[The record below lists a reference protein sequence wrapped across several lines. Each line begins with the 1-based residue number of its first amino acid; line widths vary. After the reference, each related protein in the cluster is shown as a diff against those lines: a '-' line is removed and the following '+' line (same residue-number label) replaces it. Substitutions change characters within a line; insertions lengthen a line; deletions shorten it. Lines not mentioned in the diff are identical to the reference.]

1 MALVVEDGTG
11 INGAE
16 SYVTLE
22 YLNAYHSARGNS
34 KWDDYLD
41 EEKEAAAL
49 MPMYLRIFLEN
60 SYWNLKA

>member
-11 INGAE
+11 IDGAE

-22 YLNAYHSARGNS
+22 YLNAYHLARGNS
-34 KWDDYLD
+34 KWDNYLD

-49 MPMYLRIFLEN
+49 MPFCFRESI
-60 SYWNLKA
+60 